1 MRAIPD
7 RRLIA
12 LAAAVALAWA
22 PSAVAT
28 PSAVDAR
35 PPVAAPEQIQM
46 RVTTYAQ
53 VIATLGE
60 PDSETARTGGYRS
73 IRYGVTPA
81 HERLLTYVPF
91 VQFFVQRCK
100 GCSTAVVL
108 TFNPAGVRGLLL
120 DAEEW
125 CRRLHSLR
133 LRRSRESKLR
143 LAREACPP
151 SGNSLMTAHM
161 GISGS
166 RGQVSGSWA
175 VLLRLV
181 RIQGLSP
188 SR

>member
-12 LAAAVALAWA
+12 LAAAVALACA

-28 PSAVDAR
+28 TSAVDAQ

-46 RVTTYAQ
+46 GVTTYAQ

-81 HERLLTYVPF
+81 HERLLTYLPF

-108 TFNPAGVRGLLL
+108 TFNPAGVAVSLSMQRNGVEAPQPPPT
-120 DAEEW
+120 AEPGEQ
-125 CRRLHSLR
+125 
-133 LRRSRESKLR
+133 
-143 LAREACPP
+143 A
-151 SGNSLMTAHM
+151 
-161 GISGS
+161 
-166 RGQVSGSWA
+166 
-175 VLLRLV
+175 
-181 RIQGLSP
+181 SP
-188 SR
+188 RA